1 MPYDIEYILG
11 KLKETKNRSIFPKYP
26 ITFLPVNTYEQVK
39 EYFEEDNNKKVDII
53 ENLDNLKFET
63 TIENKEKKKIE
74 YTIEFK
80 KDNILINDESICYNL
95 DLLLPVIDD
104 CFKNKKSNFY
114 KKNKN
119 GLSILT
125 MILKNNICKGSGVD
139 ILLNKIQGYIS
150 KENIEPN
157 EEFIKAIFEAG
168 NVDLFKFFTGSYE
181 HLFNKDA
188 LANACF
194 GGNYEIIH
202 ILEDKHYEINFNTLK
217 GACAGNDPDIVNYLL
232 DKYYKNFDLENV
244 DNFLNN
250 IIELFGYIKN
260 PEIASIFLDKI
271 DEIIEDNSKIVSNI
285 FDNEIVSKI
294 YNKKEKEKIKKY
306 SKEEKDKL
314 VRDYLYSKLFLRAI
328 GGSRLETMYLLF
340 KQAKEKKYEIYVNIE
355 NNANVTLLHC
365 AASNENPEIIQ
376 LLLTYE
382 EIDINARNINSYT
395 PLHYAVKNKNPEVTR
410 LLLSHPKIDVNVKS
424 DFKWTPLH
432 FAVENEN
439 PEVTRLLL
447 SHPKIDVNVKSDFKW
462 TPLHFAVENENP
474 EVTRF
479 LILHPKIDI
488 NAKGFSDL
496 VPLHN
501 AIKCINL
508 ETIKL
513 LLSHPKIDINAK
525 DKSGSTPLHFAV
537 EYSKKHPEVI
547 KLLLSDKRLKIEDDV
562 LMQKLKDM
570 ANESLEIKDILDIY
584 NKNQEE
590 LKQQTTNN
598 FIKANNSLDNEI
610 NLNTIQSLNNFE
622 SEIND
627 NLNQQNEENFRTIDG
642 K

>member
-1 MPYDIEYILG
+1 MPHNIEYILG
-11 KLKETKNRSIFPKYP
+11 KLKETMKFGRDDEIFPKYP
-26 ITFLPVNTYEQVK
+26 IKFLPVNTYEQVK
-39 EYFEEDNNKKVDII
+39 KYFEEDNNKKVDII

-314 VRDYLYSKLFLRAI
+314 VRDYLYSKLFFKTVKEN
-328 GGSRLETMYLLF
+328 RLETVYF
-340 KQAKEKKYEIYVNIE
+340 ITEKAKKNNYKIDVNIKD
-355 NNANVTLLHC
+355 NV
-365 AASNENPEIIQ
+365 N
-376 LLLTYE
+376 
-382 EIDINARNINSYT
+382 YT
-395 PLHYAVKNKNPEVTR
+395 PLHYAAENKNLEVIKFLIAQEGIDIDAKNNRNWTPLFSAVLSDNLESIK
-410 LLLSHPKIDVNVKS
+410 LLLSQKKIDVNIK
-424 DFKWTPLH
+424 DNDGLDPLC
-432 FAVENEN
+432 FAVMRNN
-439 PEVTRLLL
+439 
-447 SHPKIDVNVKSDFKW
+447 SI
-462 TPLHFAVENENP
+462 
-474 EVTRF
+474 
-479 LILHPKIDI
+479 
-488 NAKGFSDL
+488 G
-496 VPLHN
+496 
-501 AIKCINL
+501 
-508 ETIKL
+508 TIKL
-513 LLSHPKIDINAK
+513 LLSHPKIDVNKKYDDDITIFHIAVQRGNPEVIKLLLAK
-525 DKSGSTPLHFAV
+525 DEIDVNVKDSIGNTSLHRAA
-537 EYSKKHPEVI
+537 ENKNLEAI
-547 KLLLSDKRLKIEDDV
+547 KLLLSDKRIKIEDDI
-562 LMQKLKDM
+562 LMQQLQNM
-570 ANESLEIKDILDIY
+570 AEEYPEIAEELEIYQK
-584 NKNQEE
+584 NKFENAIGE
-590 LKQQTTNN
+590 T
-598 FIKANNSLDNEI
+598 S
-610 NLNTIQSLNNFE
+610 NLEDQIEKKKKNCLLI
-622 SEIND
+622 
-627 NLNQQNEENFRTIDG
+627 
-642 K
+642 